1 MLKVELG
8 YYYDFKFCDDE
19 QEKAFNFARIAREH
33 ITTDDKSAKI
43 CIKFEDDEDK
53 QEVES

>member
-8 YYYDFKFCDDE
+8 YYDFKFCDDE

-33 ITTDDKSAKI
+33 ITKDDKSAKI
-43 CIKFEDDEDK
+43 LIKFEDE
-53 QEVES
+53 QEEES